1 LNVAPATAGL
11 NRQHAGGQR
20 AARAGNRA
28 FTLVEIVVVV
38 MILGLMITVVVT
50 GTYLVFRDRETLK
63 GEARKLAGFLQ
74 NVRAQAAI
82 KGKTYHVEY
91 NLKDKVYFAWFPK
104 PAQEGEVVSGS
115 DEDEQR
121 TAGAYFELP
130 SRTGADGR
138 RVYTCWIDRIV
149 FADGSVAREE
159 SVRLP
164 FAPKGGGH
172 WHYVYL
178 TNADGEFY
186 TVEINPFTGSA
197 DTFPGEI
204 KPEPPERLK

>member
-1 LNVAPATAGL
+1 VKRTSAKTGF
-11 NRQHAGGQR
+11 RIEHAGGHR
-20 AARAGNRA
+20 AARASRRA
-28 FTLVEIVVVV
+28 FTLVE
-38 MILGLMITVVVT
+38 MVVVT
-50 GTYLVFRDRETLK
+50 MIVGLTIIVVAAGTYLVFRDRETLK
-63 GEARKLAGFLQ
+63 GEARGLAGFLQ
-74 NVRAQAAI
+74 HLRAQAAI

-91 NLKDKVYFAWFPK
+91 NLKDQIYFAWFPK
-104 PAQEGEVVSGS
+104 PAEEGEVESG
-115 DEDEQR
+115 DDEQQM
-121 TAGAYFELP
+121 TAGAYYEMP

-138 RVYTCWIDRIV
+138 RVYSCWIDRIV

-164 FAPKGGGH
+164 FAPRGGGH

-197 DTFPGEI
+197 DVFPGEL